1 MRRAYTIGAP
11 SIFVNKNRLGRY
23 PEFGTRG
30 SEVQILSPRPFLFSN
45 LQNGQ
50 VMRVYT
56 KGFTL
61 TRLTARGRLQ
71 VPPMYCRSVRD
82 AKRLRPYTQ
91 AGGKVTRWSLGAQ
104 AVLAPT
110 YRRKMDGSKAVGQRG
125 SVAMLACFSIP
136 FTSP

>member
-1 MRRAYTIGAP
+1 MANFAPIDFQAKASCKSILLIELIPALRA
-11 SIFVNKNRLGRY
+11 R
-23 PEFGTRG
+23 
-30 SEVQILSPRPFLFSN
+30 Q
-45 LQNGQ
+45 
-50 VMRVYT
+50 
-56 KGFTL
+56 
-61 TRLTARGRLQ
+61 LQ
-71 VPPMYCRSVRD
+71 VPPMYCHSVRD

-104 AVLAPT
+104 DVLAPT